1 MANEATVAGASAKV
15 ENIDDLDADIM
26 AEQQKLAASAA
37 ADPTAD
43 TTATPAVPAVPAVEE
58 PVAVKGE
65 ELTPAAK
72 QAALADDQGEI
83 SIDMFKAQKN
93 KVQTLDKGVKP
104 AAQLPSTQ
112 ATPAAAATPTPRD
125 LTALPPEYH
134 ELGKKMSNEAF
145 AEFTKVVKE
154 RQQLGE
160 QLAEVKKGALPDSYY
175 EHEQAYV
182 LTPEFATASDAVS
195 QTEQVLQHWSAQA
208 DALAGGADTYTTLVQ
223 GANGQLVPSAPIQAD
238 RTTASQI
245 SRAVTWA
252 QQQYM
257 QAQAQL
263 QAVGQVHRTKAAETK
278 QWINNFDKTAFR
290 VFEEKP
296 ELKAVVAD
304 TKAKMLHKSLQG
316 NPMADLFAKAVILLD
331 YQAKA
336 IAQLQTGGGNA
347 SVQQNGQQT
356 VTPKAAAQPSA
367 AAIAGG
373 GAAPKAAKGNESEVT
388 MDDFFKAKKGL
399 L

>member
-1 MANEATVAGASAKV
+1 MANEATVASASAEV
-15 ENIDDLDADIM
+15 ENIDDLGADIM

-37 ADPTAD
+37 ADPTAAD
-43 TTATPAVPAVPAVEE
+43 PTVAKVEPAVTEEVVTPATED
-58 PVAVKGE
+58 
-65 ELTPAAK
+65 LSPAAK
-72 QAALADDQGEI
+72 QAKLADDQGEI
-83 SIDMFKAQKN
+83 TLDMFKSTAKSS
-93 KVQTLDKGVKP
+93 KTPAAKP
-104 AAQLPSTQ
+104 AAQLPNTTTPF
-112 ATPAAAATPTPRD
+112 ATPAAHTPRD
-125 LTALPPEYH
+125 FASLPAEYQT
-134 ELGKKMSNEAF
+134 EQAKDTLQKMSNQAF

-154 RQQLGE
+154 RQALSE
-160 QLAEVKKGALPDSYY
+160 QLAEAKKGALPDSYY

-182 LTPEFATASDAVS
+182 LTPEFAAASDAVS

-223 GANGQLVPSAPIQAD
+223 GANGQLVQSAPIAAD

-245 SRAVTWA
+245 NRAVTWA

-263 QAVGQVHRTKAAETK
+263 QAVGQVHRTRAAETK
-278 QWINNFDKTAFR
+278 QWINNFENNAFK
-290 VFEEKP
+290 VFNEKP

-304 TKAKMLHKSLQG
+304 TKNKMLHKSLHG
-316 NPMADLFAKAVILLD
+316 NPMADMFAKAVILLD

-336 IAQLQTGGGNA
+336 LAQLQA
-347 SVQQNGQQT
+347 SGTQPAT
-356 VTPKAAAQPSA
+356 AATPATTPKAAAQPSA

-373 GAAPKAAKGNESEVT
+373 GAAAKPAKGEETEVT
-388 MDDFFKAKKGL
+388 MDDFIKAKRGL

>member
-1 MANEATVAGASAKV
+1 MANEATVAGASAEV
-15 ENIDDLDADIM
+15 DNIDDLGADIM

-37 ADPTAD
+37 ADPTASAE
-43 TTATPAVPAVPAVEE
+43 ATNVVEPTEPAEPAA
-58 PVAVKGE
+58 KSSE

-83 SIDMFKAQKN
+83 SIDMFKAQKT
-93 KVQTLDKGVKP
+93 KVQTLDKGTKP
-104 AAQLPSTQ
+104 AHI
-112 ATPAAAATPTPRD
+112 ATAPVVPAATTEQTRVSV
-125 LTALPPEYH
+125 LPPEYQ
-134 ELGKKMSNEAF
+134 ELGKKMSNEAI
-145 AEFTKVVKE
+145 AEFKKLIDE
-154 RQQLGE
+154 RKTLGE
-160 QLAEVKKGALPDSYY
+160 ELANVKKGALPDSYY

-223 GANGQLVPSAPIQAD
+223 GANGQLVQSAPIAAD

-263 QAVGQVHRTKAAETK
+263 QAVGQVHRTRAAETK
-278 QWINNFDKTAFR
+278 QWISNFDKTAFK
-290 VFEEKP
+290 VFEDKP
-296 ELKAVVAD
+296 ELKAAVTD
-304 TKAKMLHKSLQG
+304 TKNKMLHSSLRS

-336 IAQLQTGGGNA
+336 LAQLQAGGGNA
-347 SVQQNGQQT
+347 TVAQNGQQT
-356 VTPKAAAQPSA
+356 VTPKASTQPSA

-373 GAAPKAAKGNESEVT
+373 GAAPKAAKGADAEVT
-388 MDDFFKAKKGL
+388 MDDFLKAKRGY
-399 L
+399 

>member
-1 MANEATVAGASAKV
+1 MANEATVAGASAEV
-15 ENIDDLDADIM
+15 ENIEDLGADIM

-43 TTATPAVPAVPAVEE
+43 TTATPAVTPTEE
-58 PVAVKGE
+58 PAAVKGE

-93 KVQTLDKGVKP
+93 KVQTLDKGAKP

-112 ATPAAAATPTPRD
+112 ANPAATPTPRD

-154 RQQLGE
+154 RQVLGE
-160 QLAEVKKGALPDSYY
+160 QLAEAKKGALPDSYY

-223 GANGQLVPSAPIQAD
+223 GANGQLVQSAPIQAD

-245 SRAVTWA
+245 SRAITWA

-304 TKAKMLHKSLQG
+304 TKAKMLHRSLQG

-336 IAQLQTGGGNA
+336 IAQLQAGGGNA
-347 SVQQNGQQT
+347 PAAQNGQQT
-356 VTPKAAAQPSA
+356 VTPKATAQPSA

-373 GAAPKAAKGNESEVT
+373 GAAPKPAKGGDSEVT

>member
-1 MANEATVAGASAKV
+1 MANESTVAGASAEV
-15 ENIDDLDADIM
+15 ENVEDLGADIM
-26 AEQQKLAASAA
+26 AEQQRLAAASA
-37 ADPTAD
+37 ADPTASAAEETQQEAAEEVTD
-43 TTATPAVPAVPAVEE
+43 KAEEGLSPA
-58 PVAVKGE
+58 G
-65 ELTPAAK
+65 K

-83 SIDMFKAQKN
+83 SIDMFKAQKS
-93 KVQTLDKGVKP
+93 KVQTLDKGKP
-104 AAQLPSTQ
+104 APAAPKEGTEV
-112 ATPAAAATPTPRD
+112 ATTTPAATHTPRD
-125 LTALPPEYH
+125 LSVLPAEYQ

-145 AEFTKVVKE
+145 SEFTKLVKE
-154 RQQLGE
+154 RQTLNE
-160 QLAEVKKGALPDSYY
+160 QLAEAKKGALPESYY

-195 QTEQVLQHWSAQA
+195 QAEQVLQHWSAQA
-208 DALAGGADTYTTLVQ
+208 DALATGADTYTTLVQ
-223 GANGQLVPSAPIQAD
+223 GPNGQLQVSAPIAAD

-263 QAVGQVHRTKAAETK
+263 QSVGQVHRSRAAETK
-278 QWINNFDKTAFR
+278 QWINNFEKSAFK
-290 VFEEKP
+290 VFEDKP
-296 ELKAVVAD
+296 ELKSIVAD

-331 YQAKA
+331 FQAKA
-336 IAQLQTGGGNA
+336 LAQAQAGAGAGAGT
-347 SVQQNGQQT
+347 
-356 VTPKAAAQPSA
+356 AATATKPAARANTQPSA

-373 GAAPKAAKGNESEVT
+373 GVTKPAAKGSDAEVT
-388 MDDFFKAKKGL
+388 MDMFQAAKKGL

>member
-1 MANEATVAGASAKV
+1 MANEATVAGASAEV
-15 ENIDDLDADIM
+15 ENIDDLGADIM
-26 AEQQKLAASAA
+26 AEQQKLAASLA
-37 ADPTAD
+37 ADPTVD
-43 TTATPAVPAVPAVEE
+43 TTAAPVVEQKEELAE
-58 PVAVKGE
+58 PVKATE
-65 ELTPAAK
+65 DLSPAAK
-72 QAALADDQGEI
+72 QAKLADDQGEI
-83 SIDMFKAQKN
+83 TLDMFKTAGKN
-93 KVQTLDKGVKP
+93 SSKTPVAKP
-104 AAQLPSTQ
+104 AAQLPTTP
-112 ATPAAAATPTPRD
+112 ATPATPTPRD
-125 LTALPPEYH
+125 LTVLPPEYH
-134 ELGKKMSNEAF
+134 EVGKKMSNEAF

-154 RQQLGE
+154 RQTLSE
-160 QLAEVKKGALPDSYY
+160 QLAEAKKGALPDSYY

-182 LTPEFATASDAVS
+182 LTPEFAAASDAVS

-223 GANGQLVPSAPIQAD
+223 GANGQLVQSAPIQAD

-278 QWINNFDKTAFR
+278 QWISNFDKTAFR

-296 ELKAVVAD
+296 ELKAIVAD

-336 IAQLQTGGGNA
+336 LAQLQAGGGNA
-347 SVQQNGQQT
+347 AVAQNGQQT
-356 VTPKAAAQPSA
+356 VTPKATAQPSA

-373 GAAPKAAKGNESEVT
+373 GAAPKAAKGGETEVT
-388 MDDFFKAKKGL
+388 YDDFIAAKRGML
-399 L
+399 

>member
-1 MANEATVAGASAKV
+1 MANEATVASASAEV
-15 ENIDDLDADIM
+15 ENIDDLGADIM

-37 ADPTAD
+37 ADPTID
-43 TTATPAVPAVPAVEE
+43 ATVTPPAEPEATEE
-58 PVAVKGE
+58 PVKPVAE
-65 ELTPAAK
+65 DLSPAAK
-72 QAALADDQGEI
+72 QAKLADDQGEI
-83 SIDMFKAQKN
+83 TLDMFKSTAKSS
-93 KVQTLDKGVKP
+93 KTPAAKP
-104 AAQLPSTQ
+104 AAQLPNTTTPS
-112 ATPAAAATPTPRD
+112 ATPAAHTPRD
-125 LTALPPEYH
+125 FASLPAEYQT
-134 ELGKKMSNEAF
+134 EQAKDTLQKMSNQAF

-154 RQQLGE
+154 RQALSE
-160 QLAEVKKGALPDSYY
+160 QLAEAKKGALPDSYY
-175 EHEQAYV
+175 EHDQAYV

-223 GANGQLVPSAPIQAD
+223 GANGQLVQSAPIQAD

-263 QAVGQVHRTKAAETK
+263 QAVGQVHRTRVAETK
-278 QWINNFDKTAFR
+278 QWINNFENNAFK
-290 VFEEKP
+290 VFNEKP

-304 TKAKMLHKSLQG
+304 TKNKMLHKSLHG
-316 NPMADLFAKAVILLD
+316 NPMADMFAKAVILLD

-336 IAQLQTGGGNA
+336 LAQLQA
-347 SVQQNGQQT
+347 SGTQPAANPAI
-356 VTPKAAAQPSA
+356 TPKAAAQPSA

-373 GAAPKAAKGNESEVT
+373 GAAAKPAKSEETEVT
-388 MDDFFKAKKGL
+388 MDDFMKAKRGL